1 MISGLFYLQYHLLK
15 NRTLVRLKRLRQPK
29 YLAGAVVGGL
39 YFYFYFFRYLF
50 GFGAPR
56 PNASLAVLPDSIALY
71 ESLGALL
78 VLMVILLG
86 WFVPHGRAAL
96 TFTEAEIAFL
106 FPAPLS
112 RSGLIHY
119 KLLRSQSRILFTT
132 FFLTIIANRFGGKAW
147 IHATG
152 LWIALSILN
161 LHSLGS
167 SFARTML
174 LDRGITNWQRRIAI
188 LCIFGAA
195 AGLVVIWI
203 KRTLPPLDLSQFQN
217 IGEVRDY
224 ALQVLNSGPT
234 PYLLYPFRLVVR
246 PYLAPNGHAFI
257 AALWPAFALLL
268 LHYFW
273 VARSDVAFEEA
284 SIEASKK
291 LAEKVAAVR
300 SGNWQT
306 TRQNRKPKRAPFRLN
321 PLGFQPV
328 ALLWKN
334 LMSAGQAFTPR
345 LWIVLA
351 SVTLG
356 LGIGLRGSAGNA
368 DWLTVIGMLAG
379 MLIIWS
385 LLLGPQ
391 FFRQDLR
398 QDLLMADVL
407 KSYPMRGWQIVL
419 GELLAPASILTG
431 MQWFLLIVAATF
443 PSGPFSAGAN
453 PSQRLALI
461 FGAAIL
467 LPFLNLITLQIPNAS
482 VLLFPAWF
490 QASKEGAKA
499 LRRRDSASSC
509 CSANC
514 LCSWWPCFL
523 RLLCSRWCFF
533 FSKGFVATVWLF
545 HFRQSRRLS
554 CSRLKPAAA
563 LCCSGGSLTGS
574 I

>member
-1 MISGLFYLQYHLLK
+1 MEVSCFISG
-15 NRTLVRLKRLRQPK
+15 RTLSSHVQALRLCGIRDYPC
-29 YLAGAVVGGL
+29 
-39 YFYFYFFRYLF
+39 
-50 GFGAPR
+50 
-56 PNASLAVLPDSIALY
+56 SI
-71 ESLGALL
+71 
-78 VLMVILLG
+78 
-86 WFVPHGRAAL
+86 
-96 TFTEAEIAFL
+96 
-106 FPAPLS
+106 
-112 RSGLIHY
+112 
-119 KLLRSQSRILFTT
+119 
-132 FFLTIIANRFGGKAW
+132 IINP
-147 IHATG
+147 T
-152 LWIALSILN
+152 
-161 LHSLGS
+161 
-167 SFARTML
+167 
-174 LDRGITNWQRRIAI
+174 
-188 LCIFGAA
+188 
-195 AGLVVIWI
+195 VVIWI
-203 KRTLPPLDLSQFQN
+203 KRTLPPLDLSQFHN

-224 ALQVLNSGPT
+224 ASQVLNSGPT
-234 PYLLYPFRLVVR
+234 PYLLYPFRLLVR

-300 SGNWQT
+300 SGNWQA

-356 LGIGLRGSAGNA
+356 LGIGLRGSTGNA

-398 QDLLMADVL
+398 QDLFMADVL

-431 MQWFLLIVAATF
+431 MQWFLLIIAATF
-443 PSGPFSAGAN
+443 PSGPFSAGASL
-453 PSQRLALI
+453 SQRLALI

-490 QASKEGAKA
+490 QTSKEGAQGIEATGQRLILLLGQLIVFMVA
-499 LRRRDSASSC
+499 LLPSAAVFALVFFLLKGICGNSLAVSL
-509 CSANC
+509 SA
-514 LCSWWPCFL
+514 
-523 RLLCSRWCFF
+523 
-533 FSKGFVATVWLF
+533 V
-545 HFRQSRRLS
+545 
-554 CSRLKPAAA
+554 AAA
-563 LCCSGGSLTGS
+563 LVLAVEAGCGVMLLGWLFERFDIASELS
-574 I
+574 